1 MMRWLVLLLF
11 VLLAIVAYG
20 YGEAIQ
26 MPVVREA
33 TIAMP
38 DWPAGAPPLRTVL
51 ISDLHVAGPDTP
63 PARLAQVVERVN
75 RLQPDVVLIA
85 GDFLSYRDLTTTHY
99 TPAQSVAPLAALR
112 PPLGVVAVLG
122 NHDYDTKGA
131 TVLPPLLARVGV
143 TVLRNQAVRRGA
155 LTIAGGDDYHPG
167 HFEADKLDAAVA
179 ALPGPRVLLTH
190 SPDPAVPLGLRYP
203 VVLAG
208 HTHCGQIVPPFYG
221 PLITASAY
229 GQRYSCGLI
238 ASGARRFVV
247 TAGIGT
253 SVVPFRWGA
262 PPDLWVLT
270 FTGRDGRASGAAA
283 R

>member
-1 MMRWLVLLLF
+1 MRWLALLLCG
-11 VLLAIVAYG
+11 LLAILAHG
-20 YGEAIQ
+20 YAEAIR
-26 MPVVREA
+26 MPVVRQA
-33 TIAMP
+33 RIAMA
-38 DWPAGAPPLRTVL
+38 DWPKGAPPLRAVL

-63 PARLAQVVERVN
+63 PGRIARVVERVN
-75 RLQPDVVLIA
+75 HLHPDLVLIA
-85 GDFLSYRDLTTTHY
+85 GDFLSYRDLTTHHY
-99 TPAQSVAPLAALR
+99 SPTQSVAPLAGLHA
-112 PPLGVVAVLG
+112 PLGVVAVLG

-131 TVLPPLLARVGV
+131 TILPPLLGRVGV

-155 LTIAGGDDYHPG
+155 LTIAGGDDFHPG
-167 HFEADKLDAAVA
+167 HFEADKLAVAVA

-190 SPDPAVPLGLRYP
+190 SPDPAVPLGMRYA

-208 HTHCGQIVPPFYG
+208 HTHCGQIVPPFHG

-238 ASGARRFVV
+238 ADGGRRFVV

-253 SVVPFRWGA
+253 SVIPFRWGA

-270 FTGRDGRASGAAA
+270 FTGRDGPAIAAA
-283 R
+283 AH